1 MTNIVSSRTILIT
14 GAASGINAAAA
25 MHLRGQGHRVIGV
38 DLHGA
43 DIVADLSLAA
53 GREQLIRETAR
64 LAPDGLDG
72 IVAGAGVTG
81 AGDPGL
87 AVRVNFFGA
96 MATLDGLYP
105 LLARSA
111 HPRAVAIV
119 STASRLPI
127 SASTVAAC
135 LAQDEERAIEAARA
149 DPATAYAS
157 SKYALARWVRQQAI
171 TPRWAGKGIA
181 LNGIAP
187 GGVHTPMM
195 PGVEGNDAFHAIMV
209 NTTPKAVAA
218 YAQPDDLAEVIGW
231 LATSKTAYLTGQI
244 LFVDGGTDAIL
255 RPDDF

>member
-1 MTNIVSSRTILIT
+1 MMSPRTILIT

-25 MHLRGQGHRVIGV
+25 KHLRVQGHKVIGV
-38 DLHGA
+38 DLHDA
-43 DIVADLSLAA
+43 DIVADLGQTA
-53 GREQLIRETAR
+53 GREQLIREAAR
-64 LAPDGLDG
+64 LAPDGLDA
-72 IVAGAGVTG
+72 IVAGAGVIG
-81 AGDPGL
+81 FDDPGL

-96 MATLDGLYP
+96 LATLDGLYP
-105 LLARSA
+105 LLAQSA
-111 HPRAVAIV
+111 HPRAVSIV
-119 STASRLPI
+119 STASRLPT
-127 SASTVAAC
+127 SAATVAAC
-135 LAQDEERAIEAARA
+135 LAQDEGRAIEAARA

-157 SKYALARWVRQQAI
+157 SKYALARWIRQQAI
-171 TPRWAGKGIA
+171 TPRWAGNGIT

-218 YAQPDDLAEVIGW
+218 YRQPDDLAEVIGW
-231 LATSKTAYLTGQI
+231 LATSQTAYLTGQI